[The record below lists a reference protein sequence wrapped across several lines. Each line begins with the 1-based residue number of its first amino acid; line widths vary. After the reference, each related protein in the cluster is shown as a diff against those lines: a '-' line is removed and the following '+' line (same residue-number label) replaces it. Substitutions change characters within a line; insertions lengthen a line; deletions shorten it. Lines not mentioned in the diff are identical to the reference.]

1 MGARISRIQGRMVL
15 DSRGNPTVEVDCL
28 TEDGTLGRA
37 MVPSGASTGRHE
49 AVELRD
55 GDNRWGGK
63 GVDLAVANVNGPIA
77 DALVGLDAS
86 EQGVVDTAMM
96 TIDST
101 PNKSK
106 IGANAM
112 LGASMACLRATVGT
126 REYMATP
133 LRRKLLHT
141 STSDEYPQRR
151 RTCELECRCPGIHGS
166 TSWL

>member
-1 MGARISRIQGRMVL
+1 MVL

-63 GVDLAVANVNGPIA
+63 GVDTAVANVNGPIA
-77 DALVGLDAS
+77 DALVGLDPS

-101 PNKSK
+101 PQQEQNRCQCYAWCFYKLSSK
-106 IGANAM
+106 R
-112 LGASMACLRATVGT
+112 SS
-126 REYMATP
+126 Y
-133 LRRKLLHT
+133 
-141 STSDEYPQRR
+141 
-151 RTCELECRCPGIHGS
+151 LEINC
-166 TSWL
+166 WN